1 MSEWPNEDSKR
12 QMRLNI
18 IRHRQKLLKYLENIN
33 DTDLKPKIKLDFN
46 DLEEFN
52 LENNVKAKPKS
63 KVKVKEELIE
73 EQYDSS
79 DELISVGSEEWNV
92 SYQSS
97 NDTSIN
103 SRRKSR
109 RIEAVQH
116 DGQKLWRKTTKEDC
130 KFIFNNLFQSSS
142 Y

>member
-33 DTDLKPKIKLDFN
+33 DTDLKPKIKLDLD

-52 LENNVKAKPKS
+52 LENNIKAKRRS
-63 KVKVKEELIE
+63 KIKVKEEFNE

-79 DELISVGSEEWNV
+79 DELISVGSEEWNA
-92 SYQSS
+92 SYQ
-97 NDTSIN
+97 TSDEININ
-103 SRRKSR
+103 SRRRSR

-116 DGQKLWRKTTKEDC
+116 DGQKLWKNKTKEDC
-130 KFIFNNLFQSSS
+130 KFIYNN
-142 Y
+142 